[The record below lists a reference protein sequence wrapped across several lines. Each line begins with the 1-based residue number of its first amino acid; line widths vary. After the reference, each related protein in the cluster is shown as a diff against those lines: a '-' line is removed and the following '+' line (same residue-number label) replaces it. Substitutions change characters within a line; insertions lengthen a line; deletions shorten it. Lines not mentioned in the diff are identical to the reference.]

1 MRLLSNNKKRG
12 GSSINTSTRNVM
24 VMVLQLQLQLAIIL
38 MLDLIHSSD
47 AFTAAGQ
54 HCITTTRTRTCT
66 WTWTWTSPIAIINN
80 SAVTRCGHFKL
91 FNNGNF
97 NGNARGGVAKSG
109 AATAATFPLS
119 SIHIHRRSS
128 SSHSSSMR
136 RTTSQRTTST
146 SLDNHQHDHDGDTD
160 DTEDGTDINED
171 ANNNDNDNNN
181 DNNKILKKS
190 KRQKYL
196 LQPIQKA
203 ILKFKSK
210 PGTYMLIPLIAAL
223 VGWFTNWLAVQM
235 IFYPVKFKGIP
246 IFLKPE
252 VPLGFIGWQGIVPCK
267 TRTMS
272 ETMVNMVTTQL
283 LSVQQ
288 VFQRLDPSRV
298 ADLLAPEVPKLSQS
312 IIEDILQTT
321 VTVPTKGT
329 GLAKG
334 LAHSLSSLPSAVFV
348 GLPQQS
354 KEIIHQMNHAFLK
367 DFTKAMQE
375 QISSLL
381 NLKNCVT
388 RQMMMDRTMLGA
400 LFQKCGEKELEFLTN
415 SGLWFGFLLGLIQ
428 MAVALFWDNPWSL
441 SIGGGIVGLATNWLA
456 LKWIFEPVN
465 PTKFGPW
472 ILQGQFLRRQKE
484 VAKEFS
490 AFFAQNILTSE
501 QLFTSI
507 LTDPET
513 KPVFDNLFSQHFIK
527 FATAVSS
534 GLGVL
539 PEPQVLKMAAKRA
552 VEKLPQ
558 HIGVL
563 HSYVDDKLQL
573 QETLRVSMEGM
584 TSAQFERVLHP
595 IFEEDELTLIL
606 AGAVLGFAAGLVQ
619 QGLETGKIQIRIPK
633 FRIPSRKEVGEEV
646 KALPGR
652 IRAMVLKPVRGVKGR
667 IIFLASLFAKILR
680 VNGNGNG
687 NGNDND
693 NGNDKN
699 RNDSLSN

>member
-1 MRLLSNNKKRG
+1 MTSMTRLAFNKKKKRG
-12 GSSINTSTRNVM
+12 SSTTSTTSTCNVM
-24 VMVLQLQLQLAIIL
+24 VMVQLAIIL

-47 AFTAAGQ
+47 AFTGTAGGA
-54 HCITTTRTRTCT
+54 
-66 WTWTWTSPIAIINN
+66 SF
-80 SAVTRCGHFKL
+80 TRCCHSKL
-91 FNNGNF
+91 ATNLNL
-97 NGNARGGVAKSG
+97 NGNANTNQRMKGFAKS
-109 AATAATFPLS
+109 ASTTTANIVPLGIHRLS
-119 SIHIHRRSS
+119 SSRSLI
-128 SSHSSSMR
+128 R

-146 SLDNHQHDHDGDTD
+146 TTSTSLDNQQHNDDDGNTNTD
-160 DTEDGTDINED
+160 MNKD
-171 ANNNDNDNNN
+171 ANNNNTNN
-181 DNNKILKKS
+181 IQKKS

-196 LQPIQKA
+196 IQPIQKA

-210 PGTYMLIPLIAAL
+210 PGTYMLIPVIAAL

-246 IFLKPE
+246 IFIKPE

-272 ETMVNMVTTQL
+272 ETMVQMVTSQL
-283 LSVQQ
+283 LSVQE
-288 VFQRLDPSRV
+288 VFKRLDPSCV

-312 IIEDILQTT
+312 VLDDILHTT
-321 VTVPTKGT
+321 LPLKGKGK
-329 GLAKG
+329 GLAK
-334 LAHSLSSLPSAVFV
+334 SLSSLPAAVFE

-354 KEIIHQMNHAFLK
+354 KEIIAKMNHTFLK

-388 RQMMMDRTMLGA
+388 RQMMMDRTMLGS

-415 SGLWFGFLLGLIQ
+415 SGLWFGFILGLIQ
-428 MAVALFWDNPWSL
+428 MTVALFWDNPWSL

-465 PTKFGPW
+465 PTKFGPF

-490 AFFAQNILTSE
+490 AFFAKNILTSD
-501 QLFTSI
+501 QMFTSI
-507 LTDPET
+507 LMDPET
-513 KPVFDNLFSQHFIK
+513 KPIFDNLFSQHFIK

-606 AGAVLGFAAGLVQ
+606 AGAVLGFMAGLVQ
-619 QGLETGKIQIRIPK
+619 QGLETGKIVIRIPNW
-633 FRIPSRKEVGEEV
+633 KEVVEGV
-646 KALPGR
+646 KGFPGR
-652 IRAMVLKPVRGVKGR
+652 IRGMVLKPFKGVKRR
-667 IIFLASLFAKILR
+667 IIFLASFFAKILR
-680 VNGNGNG
+680 LRRKEGESLSEDDDIGNNAS
-687 NGNDND
+687 
-693 NGNDKN
+693 